1 VLKKLHRSATATQ
14 GRQTHGQAILQE
26 RCHEATMAAQG
37 RFISKLSEKGLP
49 FFKLLKNADKFV
61 WDEEA
66 HQAFEALKEFLTS
79 LPIMTTPVQRKHS
92 SSTSWPPLMWSTRFL
107 LPSEKKK
114 GRSTLFSDLCI
125 M

>member
-79 LPIMTTPVQRKHS
+79 LPIMTTPVPKK
-92 SSTSWPPLMWSTRFL
+92 TL
-107 LPSEKKK
+107 LLYILATTNVVNTVLVAEREEE
-114 GRSTLFSDLCI
+114 G
-125 M
+125 